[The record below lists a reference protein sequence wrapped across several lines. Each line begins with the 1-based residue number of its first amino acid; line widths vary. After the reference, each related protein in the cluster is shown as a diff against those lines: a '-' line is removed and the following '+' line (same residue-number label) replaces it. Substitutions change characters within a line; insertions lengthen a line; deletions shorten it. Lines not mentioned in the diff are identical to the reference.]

1 MIAVANTIYCFASQH
16 INASYR
22 KLSIDLICDFDTI
35 YRKSN
40 RIMVEHIVSF
50 LCSYFRALKRT
61 SIRSLKLRKETDLKL
76 KLEDA
81 YLTSSASISHIVV
94 SNTSGASWLGAE
106 GAMAP
111 HFFKIVKFFWKF

>member
-1 MIAVANTIYCFASQH
+1 MIAVADTVHCFANHH

-40 RIMVEHIVSF
+40 GIIVEYIISF
-50 LCSYFRALKRT
+50 LCSHFRALKRT

-76 KLEDA
+76 RLEDA
-81 YLTSSASISHIVV
+81 YLTGSASISHIVV
-94 SNTSGASWLGAE
+94 SNTSGASWLG
-106 GAMAP
+106 GRGGHCSP
-111 HFFKIVKFFWKF
+111 FF